1 MVEATPEFNDPKEL
15 VKSWVMFNMKKAGK
29 FVEKNSKKIAAVAAV
44 TGEVVAGTK
53 SVKRKRKPLQR
64 GKKGVRQEGE
74 KLLQREKLH
83 QEEKKEV
90 RHQREKEKLHRGEER
105 RQRVKLRSY

>member
-1 MVEATPEFNDPKEL
+1 
-15 VKSWVMFNMKKAGK
+15 MFNMQKAGK
-29 FVEKNSKKIAAVAAV
+29 FVKKNSKKIAAVAAV
-44 TGEVVAGTK
+44 TGAAVAGTQA
-53 SVKRKRKPLQR
+53 VKRKEKPLQR

-74 KLLQREKLH
+74 KLLQRENFTKKK
-83 QEEKKEV
+83 KKEV